1 MWVTNIPQ
9 CGKAFTKR
17 VYIIENYKVVMTTM
31 ERQRMVLISIL
42 SGPYIQDQQ
51 LCIKNYM
58 PVDYKLEPSDKET
71 VT

>member
-1 MWVTNIPQ
+1 MPMWLTNIPQ

-51 LCIKNYM
+51 LCIK
-58 PVDYKLEPSDKET
+58 LHAR
-71 VT
+71 

>member
-42 SGPYIQDQQ
+42 SGPTV
-51 LCIKNYM
+51 M
-58 PVDYKLEPSDKET
+58 YKITCPLIT
-71 VT
+71 N

>member
-51 LCIKNYM
+51 LCIK
-58 PVDYKLEPSDKET
+58 
-71 VT
+71 

>member
-1 MWVTNIPQ
+1 MPMWVTNIPQ
-9 CGKAFTKR
+9 RGKAFTKR

-51 LCIKNYM
+51 LCIK
-58 PVDYKLEPSDKET
+58 LHAR
-71 VT
+71 